1 MAAALFKSKGRH
13 KHDSNFAKIKS
24 ELRKKNKEKVEAEKV
39 ITEWYVVAK
48 FESCS
53 FYEYLKLFY
62 IYPQYGFAK
71 ALTK

>member
-39 ITEWYVVAK
+39 ITEWYVDK
-48 FESCS
+48 FKSGY
-53 FYEYLKLFY
+53 FNKYLHFSMYCL
-62 IYPQYGFAK
+62 YGYVK
-71 ALTK
+71 VVTK

>member
-39 ITEWYVVAK
+39 ITEWYVAK
-48 FESCS
+48 FECS
-53 FYEYLKLFY
+53 Q
-62 IYPQYGFAK
+62 I
-71 ALTK
+71 